1 MLRIPWTI
9 WSLPPKTFQKTNRWQ
24 YFRVGITINHRVF
37 QKKLYRFT
45 RKFNFE
51 SKMLLKY
58 QKVRKMLWT
67 PWTIWSLPPKTFQIT
82 NCRLHFGDCITISHR
97 VFRKTA
103 FKMFKIFGHF
113 PLFFI
118 KRVNYL
124 ISIPCNLIWSTSLI
138 AYLCWNHNKSP
149 IHPKYINVENSKCC

>member
-1 MLRIPWTI
+1 
-9 WSLPPKTFQKTNRWQ
+9 
-24 YFRVGITINHRVF
+24 
-37 QKKLYRFT
+37 
-45 RKFNFE
+45 
-51 SKMLLKY
+51 
-58 QKVRKMLWT
+58 MLWT

-118 KRVNYL
+118 QRVNYL

-149 IHPKYINVENSKCC
+149 IHPKYINVENSKCCKNILRLWISRKIWSVSPKTFQWTNAWQHFERDTTISHRVFWNNNF